1 MKLACAISSSASSA
15 TVLCRRGRR
24 LLSSSSVAKA
34 LNSSSYWRGWM
45 SNTGAT
51 GSLYQISCSMSTS
64 TSPPVSPALLGLQQE
79 EPKPKP
85 KPKPQPWLI
94 VGLGNPGKRY
104 AGTRH
109 NVCSLIFLLCSI
121 FLTIFFIYVMN
132 RIFDLAGGF

>member
-15 TVLCRRGRR
+15 TVLCRLGRR
-24 LLSSSSVAKA
+24 LLSSSSSVAKA

-45 SNTGAT
+45 SNTAAT

-64 TSPPVSPALLGLQQE
+64 TSRPASPALLGLQQE
-79 EPKPKP
+79 EP

-109 NVCSLIFLLCSI
+109 NVCSLIFPLCLI
-121 FLTIFFIYVMN
+121 FLMIFFIYVMN
-132 RIFDLAGGF
+132 QIFDLAGGF